1 MFTQNLK
8 QSHSQRELAKKAQ
21 GKSVVHIHN
30 KEIQDLIIPFP
41 CIEEQKNI
49 SKYFFQVRP
58 PHHSSPAT
66 ISKIISIMAVAKLQ
80 QPFA

>member
-49 SKYFFQVRP
+49 SKYFF
-58 PHHSSPAT
+58 
-66 ISKIISIMAVAKLQ
+66 KLDRLITLHQ
-80 QPFA
+80 RQYQKLFQ